1 MSAGAAVRGG
11 PAAGPP
17 DPDAAVSVRGL
28 VKRYG
33 GRAAVDGL
41 DLDIRRGEIFAL
53 LGPNGAGK
61 TTTVEV
67 LEGYRRR
74 DAGEVRVLGADPATA
89 GRRWRAGLG
98 IVLQTGGGDSQL
110 SCRELLRARAACYP
124 EPRDPDEVLELVG
137 LTDKA
142 GARGRTL
149 SGGQRRR
156 LDVAL
161 GIVGRPR
168 LLFLDEPTTGFDPEA
183 RRQFWSL
190 IRSLRELGTTMLL
203 TTHYLDEA
211 EELADRVGVLAQG
224 RLVEVAVPAELGG
237 RGDAPAV
244 VSWTEDGARRT
255 ARTPTPTAFVTE
267 LAGRFPGEVPD
278 LSVSRPTLEDI
289 YLTMIGTAPDGTP
302 GGAA

>member
-1 MSAGAAVRGG
+1 MTRPSTI
-11 PAAGPP
+11 PP
-17 DPDAAVSVRGL
+17 PVSSPLDPDAAISVRGL

-33 GRAAVDGL
+33 DRNAVDGV

-67 LEGYRRR
+67 LEGYRQR
-74 DAGEVRVLGADPATA
+74 DGGEVRVLGVDPARG
-89 GRRWRAGLG
+89 GRRWKADLG
-98 IVLQTGGGDSQL
+98 IVLQSGAGDSQL
-110 SCRELLRARAACYP
+110 TCLELLRAQAAYFP
-124 EPRDPDEVLELVG
+124 DARDPAEVLELVG

-142 GARGRTL
+142 GSRGRAL

-190 IRSLRELGTTMLL
+190 IRSLRDLGTTMLL

-211 EELADRVGVLAQG
+211 EELADRVGVITRG
-224 RLVEVAVPAELGG
+224 RLVEVAVPSELGG
-237 RGDAPAV
+237 RGQAPAV
-244 VSWTEDGARRT
+244 VHWTEDGVRRT
-255 ARTPTPTAFVTE
+255 AETATPTAFVAQ

-278 LSVSRPTLEDI
+278 LAVARPTLEDV
-289 YLTMIGTAPDGTP
+289 YLKMIGEPA
-302 GGAA
+302 